1 MKQFKN
7 IILLCTTA
15 ALTASCGNGW
25 LDLQPSTS
33 VNTGEALNYVG
44 DAKYALNGI
53 YSAMQ
58 DAYLYSG
65 RVVYYADVTGDDM
78 QAVSSTKRTGSYY
91 LFSYTPDN
99 APSTHWSY
107 LYSMIQS
114 CNTILD
120 IIDDLPLEG
129 ASEKD
134 RADYKGQAL
143 TLRALALFDLTRIYG
158 YPYTK
163 DSGASLGVPV
173 VKTQLLVAD
182 KPARNTVA
190 ECYAAIIDDLTQ
202 AVTLLGDGYNKGR
215 VNKWAAEALLSRV
228 YLYKGDNQNALTTGQ
243 DAIKGAEENNYELW
257 SNADYPTAW
266 GNDAGSGNPG
276 EVLFEIVNTTTDSPG
291 KESLGYLNSYSGYD
305 DYCITTSF
313 YAMLRDDPDD
323 VRLKL
328 LKFDGKKYAYVN
340 KYQPQ
345 EGETIQ
351 DANIPLLRLSEVYL
365 NVAEAAFKLGN
376 VAVAAQYLN
385 PIVERANPE
394 RHVEAAN
401 LTLGRIL
408 IERRKELVAEGH
420 RLYDAMRNGLKC
432 HRYDVP
438 SKDIASTAKLT
449 GTYPDEYD
457 WTYYKIVLPIPKAEM
472 DTNPNMKQN
481 PEY

>member
-1 MKQFKN
+1 MKQFKYTL
-7 IILLCTTA
+7 LLCAAA
-15 ALTASCGNGW
+15 ALTTSCGNGW

-33 VNTGEALNYVG
+33 ANSSEALNYVSE
-44 DAKYALNGI
+44 AEYALNGV

-58 DAYLYSG
+58 NAYLYSG
-65 RVVYYADVTGDDM
+65 RIVYYADVTGDDM

-91 LFSYTPDN
+91 LFSYTSN
-99 APSTHWSY
+99 SAPSSHWSY

-120 IIDDLPLEG
+120 VIDDLPLEG
-129 ASEKD
+129 ASESD

-163 DSGASLGVPV
+163 DNGASLGVPI
-173 VKTQLLVAD
+173 VKTQLTVDD
-182 KPARNTVA
+182 KPSRNTVA
-190 ECYAAIIDDLTQ
+190 ECYTAIIDDLTK
-202 AVTLLGDGYNKGR
+202 AVDLLDDGYNKGK
-215 VNKWAAEALLSRV
+215 VNKWAAEALLCRV
-228 YLYKGDNQNALTTGQ
+228 YLYKGDNQNALSIGQ
-243 DAIKGAEENNYELW
+243 SVITGAEKAGYELW

-266 GNDAGSGNPG
+266 GNDAGSGNRG

-291 KESLGYLNSYSGYD
+291 NESLGYLNSYSGYD

-313 YAMLRDDPDD
+313 YALLNEDLDD

-328 LKFDGKKYAYVN
+328 LKFDGKKYAYVF

-345 EGETIQ
+345 EGEVIQ
-351 DANIPLLRLSEVYL
+351 DANIPLLRLSETYL
-365 NVAEAAFKLGN
+365 NVAEAAFKLGD
-376 VAVAAQYLN
+376 VAGAAQYLN
-385 PIVERANPE
+385 PIVERANPAN
-394 RHVEAAN
+394 HVADEEI
-401 LTLGRIL
+401 TLERIL
-408 IERRKELVAEGH
+408 TERRKELVAEGH

-438 SKDIASTAKLT
+438 NSAIGSTKKLT

-457 WTYYKIVLPIPKAEM
+457 WTYFKIVLPIPKAEM
-472 DTNPNMKQN
+472 DTNSNMQQN